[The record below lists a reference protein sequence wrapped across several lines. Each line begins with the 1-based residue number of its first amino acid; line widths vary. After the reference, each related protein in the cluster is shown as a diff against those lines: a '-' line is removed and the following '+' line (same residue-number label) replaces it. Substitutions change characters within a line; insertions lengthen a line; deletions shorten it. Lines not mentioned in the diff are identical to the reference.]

1 MITTKEIANEIL
13 NFDDEKNLVEVK
25 SDFREKVS
33 ELERIGHIENVWMS
47 DEELQEKNPVKHTF
61 TDGYYMREIFSPANQ
76 ILISKI
82 HKREH
87 AYFLMKGELSI
98 LTEEGVFK
106 IKAPHQG
113 ITKPGTKRVIYTH
126 SDVTFITVHGT
137 DKKTV
142 EEVEEEVIA
151 KDYSDPLITAED
163 LKLLKSI

>member
-1 MITTKEIANEIL
+1 MKESEDIL
-13 NFDDEKNLVEVK
+13 AIKTE
-25 SDFREKVS
+25 FRDKVS
-33 ELERIGHIENVWMS
+33 ELERIGHDKNVWMS
-47 DEELQEKNPVKHTF
+47 DKELQERNPVKHTF
-61 TDGYYMREIFSPANQ
+61 TDGYYMREIFSPAGQ
-76 ILISKI
+76 LLVSKI

-87 AYFLMKGELSI
+87 AYFLMEGELSI
-98 LTEEGVFK
+98 LTEEGVFR

-126 SDVTFITVHGT
+126 SDVSFITVHGT

-151 KDYSDPLITAED
+151 KDYNDPLVTAED